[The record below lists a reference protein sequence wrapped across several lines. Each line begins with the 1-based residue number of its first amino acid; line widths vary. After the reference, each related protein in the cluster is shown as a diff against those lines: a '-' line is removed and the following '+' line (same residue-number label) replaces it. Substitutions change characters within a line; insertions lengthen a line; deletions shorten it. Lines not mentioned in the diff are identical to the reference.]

1 MGQGSGADHWAAW
14 RGLVRP
20 LEDPDRDIATAAAAA
35 KADAKRRAT
44 LDLSNQISSIQFMR
58 HRAP

>member
-1 MGQGSGADHWAAW
+1 MGQGSGADYSAAW

-20 LEDPDRDIATAAAAA
+20 VEDPDRDIATAAAV
-35 KADAKRRAT
+35 KADARRRAT

-58 HRAP
+58 HRAQ